1 MGSVDHYEVERRNG
15 AGSYALVKSV
25 LPNPG
30 TVTATDTN
38 GVIGDTAY
46 LYRVRAFDSGNC
58 PSGYTNIDLAT
69 TTIFPEDIVAQ
80 VTTIRASHLTELR
93 TAVNAVR
100 RTAGLGDFNWTDSST
115 YTQPTETPA
124 FGGRVLKDQLQKLR
138 DKLDEA
144 RSALGLPAQTY
155 SNQPLSVGVI
165 VYANH
170 ILQLR
175 QGVQ

>member
-1 MGSVDHYEVERRNG
+1 VSI
-15 AGSYALVKSV
+15 
-25 LPNPG
+25 
-30 TVTATDTN
+30 TDRN
-38 GVIGDTAY
+38 GVIVDTAY
-46 LYRVRAFDSGNC
+46 VYRVQSFSDQSGSC
-58 PSGYTNIDLAT
+58 ESQYSNIDLAT
-69 TTIFPEDIVAQ
+69 TVDFSQDPPVAQ
-80 VTTIRASHLTELR
+80 TNNIYAVHLTRLR